1 MKERVVVVTG
11 GSKGIGAEISKA
23 FYGIGDKVIVA
34 GREDI
39 GFAHQLGARAK
50 FIPVDVTKV
59 DSIEQFFID
68 AAKWAGSPIDIL
80 VNNAGKSSWRS
91 IDNIDE
97 QFWNCMIDANLK
109 SVMFMSKV
117 AVRFFGKNASI
128 INISSL
134 AGKRGSANNSVYCA
148 AKFGVNGI
156 TQSLAKELGKKGVRV
171 NAICPVY
178 ISTPGLIS
186 ALEEIES
193 PKKGEIGVNEFFNEF
208 VRSQCALDS
217 LPTAVQIANTCVF
230 LGSLEAGAIT
240 GQCINVDCGVMP
252 Q

>member
-11 GSKGIGAEISKA
+11 GSKGIGVEISKA

-34 GREDI
+34 GREDV
-39 GFAHQLGARAK
+39 GFAHKLGVRAK

-68 AAKWAGSPIDIL
+68 AVRWAGAPIDIL

-91 IDNIDE
+91 IDNVDE
-97 QFWNCMIDANLK
+97 QFWNYMIDVNLK
-109 SVMFMSKV
+109 SVMFMSKF
-117 AVRFFGKNASI
+117 AVGYLGKNASI

-156 TQSLAKELGKKGVRV
+156 TQSLAKELGKRGVRV

-178 ISTPGLIS
+178 IYTPGLVS
-186 ALEEIES
+186 ALDEIES
-193 PKKGEIGVNEFFNEF
+193 PMQSGLGVHEFFNEF
-208 VRSQCALDS
+208 AQSQCALDT
-217 LPTAVQIANTCVF
+217 LPTAVQIANTCLF

-240 GQCINVDCGVMP
+240 GQCLNVDCGVMP